1 MKKEVLELQ
10 IKTDKA
16 VEEVNEL
23 KKEIKGLQGEV
34 TEGNKNTAAGLSG
47 IEAASRKTNNVLK
60 SLGRTLKVIGIGLLL
75 ATLEQLRQVFSSNQ
89 KVVDGFN
96 IAMTSLTIA
105 FNDFFNYL
113 EDNLGSIT
121 KFFKKLFTDP
131 ITLVRDFSTAI
142 DRYLIRSFVNF
153 IELIRVSGLAISAF
167 FKGDWVTAIGLASVA
182 GSKFADVITGVD
194 NSIIKTRDSI
204 SGAIDSISDYVKG
217 TVTAATTLVEL
228 ANASAIASVQI
239 QGLIEKYDRQ
249 AEQLRQIR
257 DEERNTIDE
266 RVAANN
272 KLSEVLDEQAIKMLE
287 LVAIQVRNA
296 QAQYDINDN
305 QENYIALIQATQQ
318 EEAVLAQIE
327 GFRSEQKAN
336 DLALFREQLELYT
349 SLRDS
354 DFERFIANEQFNA
367 SLIGNDADRLIRL
380 KEISQEEARIRE
392 KQLRDDLARTKLGTQ
407 AQVDA
412 QNALFD
418 FQQKNAND
426 QKQLDEDIMYAKLA
440 TVSGALGGIAQ
451 LVGESSKF
459 GKAIAITQAIIDTY
473 AGANKALAQGG
484 IFGGIAAAG
493 IIASGI
499 ANVRKISSTQEPTS
513 PSFAGASG
521 GGGASASIPQPQVPV
536 FNIVGQG
543 GANQLAQSIGE
554 QEKQPVKA
562 YVVAADVTSAQSMER
577 NIVESA
583 TI

>member
-1 MKKEVLELQ
+1 M
-10 IKTDKA
+10 
-16 VEEVNEL
+16 
-23 KKEIKGLQGEV
+23 
-34 TEGNKNTAAGLSG
+34 
-47 IEAASRKTNNVLK
+47 
-60 SLGRTLKVIGIGLLL
+60 
-75 ATLEQLRQVFSSNQ
+75 
-89 KVVDGFN
+89 
-96 IAMTSLTIA
+96 
-105 FNDFFNYL
+105 
-113 EDNLGSIT
+113 
-121 KFFKKLFTDP
+121 
-131 ITLVRDFSTAI
+131 
-142 DRYLIRSFVNF
+142 
-153 IELIRVSGLAISAF
+153 
-167 FKGDWVTAIGLASVA
+167 
-182 GSKFADVITGVD
+182 
-194 NSIIKTRDSI
+194 
-204 SGAIDSISDYVKG
+204 
-217 TVTAATTLVEL
+217 
-228 ANASAIASVQI
+228 
-239 QGLIEKYDRQ
+239 
-249 AEQLRQIR
+249 
-257 DEERNTIDE
+257 
-266 RVAANN
+266 
-272 KLSEVLDEQAIKMLE
+272 
-287 LVAIQVRNA
+287 RNA
-296 QAQYDINDN
+296 QAQFNINDN

-349 SLRDS
+349 SLRNS

-380 KEISQEEARIRE
+380 KEIAQEESRIRE
-392 KQLRDDLARTKLGTQ
+392 EQLRDDLARTKLGTQ

-426 QKQLDEDIMYAKLA
+426 QEQLDRDIMEAKLA

-513 PSFAGASG
+513 PSFAGAGG